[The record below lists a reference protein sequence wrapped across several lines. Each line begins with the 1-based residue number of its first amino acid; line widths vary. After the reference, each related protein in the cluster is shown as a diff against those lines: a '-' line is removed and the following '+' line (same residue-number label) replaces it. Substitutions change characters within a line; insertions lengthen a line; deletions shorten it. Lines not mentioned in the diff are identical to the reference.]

1 MYKQLADTLIE
12 FIKRE
17 ITGTIL
23 DPSTLKKK
31 HISREIEDIINKFLT
46 DDIIR
51 KQKIR
56 NGITEYRYTYS
67 PNAPDDPSLKNQ
79 LQACLTTHIQYINTE
94 LNRYCESIL
103 NRYQELRNEVNHS
116 RSEVSNAKEGYRLS
130 LLQARNVIDLKA
142 REIITT
148 PNKYRE
154 SFLKIPEIRR
164 LKNSDIEIL
173 WDEYIAKWNSH
184 QHEINHQ
191 SRDRKLNAARELIN
205 KKATSISQ
213 EPSRYHSSFM
223 NLQPIRLLD
232 DDDKQ
237 LIWNEYVTKWNE
249 HQSIPKPRLF
259 NTYID
264 KLRDFISRNHD
275 RELTFDEFKTQA
287 PSGWERTS
295 TPIEKWYEKYHDLFY
310 KHPGTFTEINNQLA
324 PKFIAFKSPSKI
336 KSLKSTY
343 PQLNPIEPSSSSY
356 FPLKDNKKYQL
367 HKVSPKDTYII
378 DLVFSGKLCYLFAIN
393 VNTRYL
399 FVELMN
405 EILFS
410 DNEEDN
416 TSKISKTNV
425 KTTDT
430 FIHTLQ
436 KLIDRGMNVKH
447 LQADGEKAFGA
458 NKSLEFYKSMNIT
471 FASVPRMRLNVS
483 PSFMKPIIP
492 KNQWNKSAPMHSS
505 LGILDRVV
513 RTIRDMAYN
522 MKVGIIT
529 PGIMKV
535 LVNQYNNAPHNTL
548 SKYVGMDISPQM
560 VQDDS
565 ELEDYIIRQIHKE
578 NYNIMNQPGFKLP
591 NGTSVKIYN
600 ENDSMMK
607 RRSIIQPG
615 KYHIV
620 DSHDS
625 IYTVADDKNNTQLIP
640 RYKLDVTI

>member
-1 MYKQLADTLIE
+1 
-12 FIKRE
+12 
-17 ITGTIL
+17 
-23 DPSTLKKK
+23 
-31 HISREIEDIINKFLT
+31 
-46 DDIIR
+46 
-51 KQKIR
+51 
-56 NGITEYRYTYS
+56 
-67 PNAPDDPSLKNQ
+67 
-79 LQACLTTHIQYINTE
+79 
-94 LNRYCESIL
+94 
-103 NRYQELRNEVNHS
+103 
-116 RSEVSNAKEGYRLS
+116 
-130 LLQARNVIDLKA
+130 
-142 REIITT
+142 
-148 PNKYRE
+148 
-154 SFLKIPEIRR
+154 
-164 LKNSDIEIL
+164 
-173 WDEYIAKWNSH
+173 
-184 QHEINHQ
+184 
-191 SRDRKLNAARELIN
+191 
-205 KKATSISQ
+205 
-213 EPSRYHSSFM
+213 M

-343 PQLNPIEPSSSSY
+343 PQLNPIESSSSSY

-436 KLIDRGMNVKH
+436 KLIERGMNVKH
-447 LQADGEKAFGA
+447 LQGDGEKVF
-458 NKSLEFYKSMNIT
+458 
-471 FASVPRMRLNVS
+471 
-483 PSFMKPIIP
+483 
-492 KNQWNKSAPMHSS
+492 
-505 LGILDRVV
+505 
-513 RTIRDMAYN
+513 
-522 MKVGIIT
+522 
-529 PGIMKV
+529 
-535 LVNQYNNAPHNTL
+535 
-548 SKYVGMDISPQM
+548 
-560 VQDDS
+560 DDS

-620 DSHDS
+620 DSHDG

>member
-31 HISREIEDIINKFLT
+31 HISRETEDIINKFLT
-46 DDIIR
+46 DDTIR

-67 PNAPDDPSLKNQ
+67 PDAPDDPSLKNQ
-79 LQACLTTHIQYINTE
+79 LTACLTTHIQYINTE

-343 PQLNPIEPSSSSY
+343 PQLKPIESSSSSY

-447 LQADGEKAFGA
+447 LQGDGEKAFGA
-458 NKSLEFYKSMNIT
+458 NKSLEFYKY
-471 FASVPRMRLNVS
+471 
-483 PSFMKPIIP
+483 
-492 KNQWNKSAPMHSS
+492 H
-505 LGILDRVV
+505 
-513 RTIRDMAYN
+513 IR
-522 MKVGIIT
+522 
-529 PGIMKV
+529 
-535 LVNQYNNAPHNTL
+535 
-548 SKYVGMDISPQM
+548 IS
-560 VQDDS
+560 
-565 ELEDYIIRQIHKE
+565 
-578 NYNIMNQPGFKLP
+578 
-591 NGTSVKIYN
+591 TSN
-600 ENDSMMK
+600 ETQCI
-607 RRSIIQPG
+607 SIIHET
-615 KYHIV
+615 YH
-620 DSHDS
+620 S
-625 IYTVADDKNNTQLIP
+625 
-640 RYKLDVTI
+640 

>member
-103 NRYQELRNEVNHS
+103 NRYQELRNEVNQ
-116 RSEVSNAKEGYRLS
+116 EGYRLS

-275 RELTFDEFKTQA
+275 RELTFDEFKVQA

-310 KHPGTFTEINNQLA
+310 KHPGTFTEINNQLT
-324 PKFIAFKSPSKI
+324 PKFIAFKSPK
-336 KSLKSTY
+336 
-343 PQLNPIEPSSSSY
+343 
-356 FPLKDNKKYQL
+356 
-367 HKVSPKDTYII
+367 
-378 DLVFSGKLCYLFAIN
+378 
-393 VNTRYL
+393 
-399 FVELMN
+399 
-405 EILFS
+405 
-410 DNEEDN
+410 
-416 TSKISKTNV
+416 
-425 KTTDT
+425 
-430 FIHTLQ
+430 
-436 KLIDRGMNVKH
+436 
-447 LQADGEKAFGA
+447 
-458 NKSLEFYKSMNIT
+458 
-471 FASVPRMRLNVS
+471 
-483 PSFMKPIIP
+483 
-492 KNQWNKSAPMHSS
+492 
-505 LGILDRVV
+505 
-513 RTIRDMAYN
+513 
-522 MKVGIIT
+522 
-529 PGIMKV
+529 
-535 LVNQYNNAPHNTL
+535 
-548 SKYVGMDISPQM
+548 
-560 VQDDS
+560 
-565 ELEDYIIRQIHKE
+565 DYIIRQIHKE
-578 NYNIMNQPGFKLP
+578 NYNIMNQPGFKIP
-591 NGTSVKIYN
+591 NGTAVKIYN